1 MCEVVDKRTVDAY
14 TKSHQKNLI
23 VQKNTTEH
31 ESNFGVIQKQRGKHN
46 EV

>member
-1 MCEVVDKRTVDAY
+1 MMSMETAGMFRCY
-14 TKSHQKNLI
+14 SYQNNLI

>member
-1 MCEVVDKRTVDAY
+1 MMSMETAGMFWCY
-14 TKSHQKNLI
+14 SYQNNLI